1 MAKTRVYNIYL
12 LHVIEVMN
20 MKQLGV
26 REYTEKDIV
35 SVVRKCL
42 IIIRQGL
49 KGKREVKVTCMK
61 AVF

>member
-42 IIIRQGL
+42 IIPHAINLNSR
-49 KGKREVKVTCMK
+49 T
-61 AVF
+61 F